1 MKKLPLLNFVDTLF
15 KNVELDKT
23 LIMGCQHLLLSNL
36 IMFEHLFRKGL
47 KTNHTFLIG
56 KAYSTDKTIERK
68 FIKKGVYVHKYIYS
82 SHRFFDKQFSQA
94 INSFLKYV
102 ARETKSLS
110 FKKILI
116 VDDGG
121 ELIKQVNDKKI
132 FINKKIVGI
141 EQTTSG
147 YEKIKNNK
155 LFFPILNV
163 ARSKAK
169 LSVEPP
175 FIVDAIITEIQK
187 NLEELKLKPKNILVV
202 GAGAMG
208 AVLFNKLNKW
218 FKVDLY
224 DISLKR
230 SFNKNM
236 SLNKI
241 ISKYDVIVGC
251 TGNTAISKNN
261 FKLLKNRTV
270 LISASSSDREF
281 DSVYLRKLVKETHDP
296 HEGIFVKGIYLLN
309 SGFPINFI
317 GKEIEELYDIQ
328 FTRAL
333 MFSAL
338 CLANEKTY
346 KKGLVTLDEDIQR
359 KIIKQNY
366 KI

>member
-116 VDDGG
+116 V
-121 ELIKQVNDKKI
+121 
-132 FINKKIVGI
+132 
-141 EQTTSG
+141 
-147 YEKIKNNK
+147 
-155 LFFPILNV
+155 
-163 ARSKAK
+163 
-169 LSVEPP
+169 EPP

-208 AVLFNKLNKW
+208 AVLLNKLNKW

-270 LISASSSDREF
+270 LITASSSDREF